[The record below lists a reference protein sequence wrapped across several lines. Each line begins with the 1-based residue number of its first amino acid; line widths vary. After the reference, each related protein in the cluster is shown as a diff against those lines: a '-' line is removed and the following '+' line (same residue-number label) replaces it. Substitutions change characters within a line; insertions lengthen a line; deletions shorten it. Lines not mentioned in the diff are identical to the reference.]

1 MPMSASSPTTT
12 PAPIEALWPTVTLA
26 PRVVGAGAEEEE
38 EEEAEFSMSSG
49 VVRTVAPSWTG
60 RERETKGEGRGKK
73 GVDDRVIAA
82 CFLSFSPPLLLSSFI
97 PQFHHAYAYL

>member
-49 VVRTVAPSWTG
+49 VVRTVAPSWTLVSSPMMTG
-60 RERETKGEGRGKK
+60 APSPEVLGGLKGKRKGNEG
-73 GVDDRVIAA
+73 
-82 CFLSFSPPLLLSSFI
+82 
-97 PQFHHAYAYL
+97 